1 MSNLRPL
8 TQEDLK
14 PYYVRGLPLLKLLG
28 YIILATA
35 AATLVYELIF

>member
-14 PYYVRGLPLLKLLG
+14 AYYVRGLPLLKLLG
-28 YIILATA
+28 YIVLACA
-35 AATLVYELIF
+35 VATLAYELLF